1 LSASEFLN
9 EKQKKFCEL
18 LVVCGNQAEAA
29 REAGYSER
37 TARSIAARL
46 LTNVNVQKYLEELR
60 EKYRKSTGITANKV
74 LNEIAKI
81 GFAEIQMQDI
91 RPADKL
97 KALEKLGQHLGL
109 FSDLHAALST
119 LTLYGERTILE
130 DGSFVFRLNGSVPA
144 MPNIEDEVPAEE

>member
-74 LNEIAKI
+74 LSEIAKI
-81 GFAEIQMQDI
+81 GFAKVPMNEIK
-91 RPADKL
+91 ASDKI

-109 FSDLHAALST
+109 FSDLNAALST
-119 LTLYGERTILE
+119 LALYGERTQLE
-130 DGSFVFRLNGSVPA
+130 DGSFIFRLNGSAPA
-144 MPNIEDEVPAEE
+144 MPNIEDKVSAEE

>member
-18 LVVCGNQAEAA
+18 LDACENQSEAA
-29 REAGYSER
+29 REAGYSKR
-37 TARSIAARL
+37 TAASIAARL
-46 LTNVNVQKYLEELR
+46 LTNINVQRYLEELR
-60 EKYRKSTGITANKV
+60 VERRKNTGITANKV
-74 LNEIAKI
+74 LSEIAKI
-81 GFAEIQMQDI
+81 GFAEVPMKDI
-91 RPADKL
+91 KPADKL